1 MRMTKLQQES
11 STTIFCTSVL
21 LYIVFLTPQLWII
34 WNFRIFVQVKYLK
47 YIWLNGTKLN
57 SLTFDFEYLGS
68 KLSDIANVLINK
80 EMVMW
85 YLLYTITVHK
95 ELMDT
100 HTLTL
105 SDLSWEKGFCAGS
118 WSIPP
123 PILKPRIRLSPCRN
137 FWISIR
143 SCSTEEE
150 KTQNQPH
157 LHRALHRQLKNRDTQ
172 N

>member
-1 MRMTKLQQES
+1 M
-11 STTIFCTSVL
+11 
-21 LYIVFLTPQLWII
+21 
-34 WNFRIFVQVKYLK
+34 KYLK
-47 YIWLNGTKLN
+47 HIWLNGTKLN

-150 KTQNQPH
+150 KKQNQPH

-172 N
+172 NEFNICFFQGFFPCSKKKFFKEMCHSGCGHGNYN